1 MNPDRGAAKT
11 HNTNGEASNGVNVVT
26 RIAPSPTGYL
36 HFGLARTALFNCLY
50 ARKNGGTYITR
61 IEDTDTARN
70 KSEYE
75 TDIIDQL
82 AWLGLESDATY
93 RQSEHRG
100 RHEEC
105 LNMLISSDRAY
116 ISREPAKDD
125 PSRAVEVIRLRNRGE
140 IVAFNDLIRG
150 EISFDTTEL
159 RDFVIARSRSQP
171 LYHLAV
177 VIDDH
182 DEGVTH
188 VIRGEDHISN
198 TPRQI
203 LIQRALGFE
212 VPTYAHLPLIL
223 MPDKSKMSKRKH
235 ESSVKHFREEG
246 ILPEALIN
254 YVALL
259 GWSPGNDRE
268 LFSLKELIDAFDITR
283 VQKSGATFDMEKL
296 RWYNRQ
302 YLLAMRQD
310 DFGDE
315 CLRVLEYAVTERRI
329 AFDENIAH
337 ALVPLIKERISTWHD
352 LQYQVA
358 AGEYDYFFKDPELN
372 TSRLPEKKSSP
383 SDAQIHLKKT
393 AGIFAQLASFDV
405 ESIGNAILPYA
416 NEAGRGAVLWPLR
429 YALTGCEKSP
439 DPFVVAS
446 IIGKDAVL
454 RRISH
459 AHALLNI
466 HE

>member
-1 MNPDRGAAKT
+1 
-11 HNTNGEASNGVNVVT
+11 
-26 RIAPSPTGYL
+26 
-36 HFGLARTALFNCLY
+36 
-50 ARKNGGTYITR
+50 
-61 IEDTDTARN
+61 
-70 KSEYE
+70 
-75 TDIIDQL
+75 
-82 AWLGLESDATY
+82 
-93 RQSEHRG
+93 
-100 RHEEC
+100 
-105 LNMLISSDRAY
+105 
-116 ISREPAKDD
+116 
-125 PSRAVEVIRLRNRGE
+125 
-140 IVAFNDLIRG
+140 
-150 EISFDTTEL
+150 
-159 RDFVIARSRSQP
+159 
-171 LYHLAV
+171 
-177 VIDDH
+177 
-182 DEGVTH
+182 
-188 VIRGEDHISN
+188 
-198 TPRQI
+198 
-203 LIQRALGFE
+203 
-212 VPTYAHLPLIL
+212 